1 MQLSGNRDTQDPRP
15 DLAGLRRG
23 GEAILERICLPE
35 DEARRLVE
43 LGFVPGTR
51 ITAGLS
57 APGGNPRVFQVDG
70 SEVALRRETAAC
82 LKVRLAE
89 DDPRIA

>member
-1 MQLSGNRDTQDPRP
+1 MQLSGNKESRDAETA
-15 DLAGLRRG
+15 LENLRRG

-35 DEARRLVE
+35 DETRRLME

-70 SEVALRRETAAC
+70 SEVALRRETAAH
-82 LKVRLAE
+82 LMVRFQEAQ
-89 DDPRIA
+89 RIS